1 MGVIGLHSHF
11 AMRKPKKQ
19 NKTKQNKNEKRK
31 RNESN
36 KMRWE
41 WWKWTF
47 AGMETSGLAILSLVV
62 ISRGSFGR
70 ENVKGRCSLSSER
83 SSDPQYQSQRHSY
96 LNPTQSLL
104 ISILQLLHHFIS
116 LKLGLGLG
124 LPVVWVPRL
133 SLFPRLKPSEN
144 WKPKTNPLFFFFF
157 FPFSTFLAN
166 LKKWIIC

>member
-133 SLFPRLKPSEN
+133 SPCFLDSSQVKTEN
-144 WKPKTNPLFFFFF
+144 LRQTLFFFFLFSF
-157 FPFSTFLAN
+157 FYISSKF
-166 LKKWIIC
+166 KKNE